1 MSAERLA
8 YVNGAFVP
16 ESQAAVSIHDLG
28 FVYGDAVY
36 DTART
41 FNGRLFKLPEHIAR
55 LYRSLRYVRIDPGL
69 APEEMTRLTEELVER
84 NLPLLGAGEDYWVT
98 QRISRGVLAPD
109 GEPPA
114 REGATVVIEC
124 VPLPLRARAR
134 CFREGIA
141 VATPAARRTPPEAL
155 SPRAKT
161 TNYLNMILGGLEVRE
176 RNPEAWAVL
185 LDRNGNLCEG
195 VGANIFLVRDG
206 RLLTP
211 RADFILPGISRAT
224 VIELAGKLGIPC
236 AECDLGLHDA
246 AIAEEAFLTS
256 TSLCLCPVRSING
269 QQLAAG
275 RVPGPVTERLM
286 RAYSELVGMDFV
298 AQYLRFDNA

>member
-1 MSAERLA
+1 MTAGRLA

-16 ESQAAVSIHDLG
+16 EAEAKISIHDLG

-41 FNGRLFKLPEHIAR
+41 FNGKLFKLTEHVER

-69 APEEMTRLTEELVER
+69 SPGEMARLTEELVER
-84 NLPLLGAGEDYWVT
+84 NLPLLGEGEDYWVT
-98 QRISRGVLAPD
+98 QRISRGCIALD
-109 GEPPA
+109 GEAPLQD
-114 REGATVVIEC
+114 GATVVIEC

-134 CFREGIA
+134 LFRDGIA
-141 VATPAARRTPPEAL
+141 AATPSARRTPPEAL

-161 TNYLNMILGGLEVRE
+161 TNYLNMILGGLELSE
-176 RNPEAWAVL
+176 RDPGAWAVL

-206 RLLTP
+206 RLMTP
-211 RADFILPGISRAT
+211 REEFILPGISRQT
-224 VIELAGKLGIPC
+224 VIELAETLGIPC
-236 AECDLGLHDA
+236 EKRDLSPYDA
-246 AIAEEAFLTS
+246 AIAEEGFLTS
-256 TSLCLCPVRSING
+256 TSLCLCPLRSFNG
-269 QQLAAG
+269 RPLASGAP
-275 RVPGPVTERLM
+275 PGPVTRRLLE
-286 RAYSELVGMDFV
+286 AYGDLVGLDIA

>member
-1 MSAERLA
+1 MSEERLA

-16 ESQAAVSIHDLG
+16 ESEAKISIHDLG

-41 FNGRLFKLPEHIAR
+41 FGGRLFKLEAHVAR
-55 LYRSLRYVRIDPGL
+55 LYRSLRYVRVDPGL
-69 APEEMTRLTEELVER
+69 APEEMARLTEELVER
-84 NLPLLGAGEDYWVT
+84 NLPLLRDGEDFWVT
-98 QRISRGVLAPD
+98 QRISRGLLAYD

-134 CFREGIA
+134 YFREGIA
-141 VATPAARRTPPEAL
+141 VATPAVRRTPPEAL

-161 TNYLNMILGGLEVRE
+161 TNYLNMLLGNLEAQARD
-176 RNPEAWAVL
+176 PEAWAVL

-195 VGANIFLVRDG
+195 VGANLFLVRDG

-211 RADFILPGISRAT
+211 REDFILPGVSRQT
-224 VIELAGKLGIPC
+224 VIELAAELGIPC
-236 AECDLGLHDA
+236 EERDLAPYDA

-256 TSLCLCPVRSING
+256 TSLCLCPVRSFNG
-269 QQLAAG
+269 QPLATG
-275 RVPGPVTERLM
+275 EIPGPVTQRLLA
-286 RAYSELVGMDFV
+286 AYSELVGLDIA